1 MCKDRV
7 RKVKAK
13 LELILTRAQRTT
25 GKASTDVLTRKR
37 KVREGLHPGN
47 GC

>member
-13 LELILTRAQRTT
+13 LELILTRGTKDDRKGFYRCVNQKKEGQRRFT
-25 GKASTDVLTRKR
+25 SR
-37 KVREGLHPGN
+37 
-47 GC
+47 